1 MILVICNI
9 VSLESGKKEVV
20 GRRQIYFRRKLKKK
34 TYFLEWKQKL
44 YDDHKTVEGYDMGPN
59 QLYWLLVLKP

>member
-34 TYFLEWKQKL
+34 NLFSRMKAKI
-44 YDDHKTVEGYDMGPN
+44 VR
-59 QLYWLLVLKP
+59 